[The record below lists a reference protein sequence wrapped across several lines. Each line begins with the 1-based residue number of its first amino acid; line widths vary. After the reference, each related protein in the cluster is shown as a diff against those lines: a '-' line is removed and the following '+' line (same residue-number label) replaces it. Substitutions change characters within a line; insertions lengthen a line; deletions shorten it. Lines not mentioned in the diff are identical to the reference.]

1 MPESLDE
8 FARTDLLLDA
18 LAQRRPVDVED
29 PDVDVLT
36 SLLEDWRDNL
46 RWPPASA
53 LVTPE
58 EAVQALRTGL
68 AERRRGHRGL
78 AVIGSVAA
86 ALIVLSGFGAMV
98 VEARPGGTLYG
109 LHAMFFDEPQ
119 VHGSQEM
126 LAAKADL
133 AKVQESIDR
142 GQWDQA
148 KNQLTEVSSLVQSIG
163 DPASKQDLTNQL
175 KLLNAKVDA
184 RDANATLPVAP
195 PPAAPPAPATAIP
208 VPATAIPAAPPST
221 AIPAAPPGASVAPT
235 KAATPAPVSPPSV
248 PPSPGKHHHHGQ
260 TPPPVV
266 PLSPNQ

>member
-18 LAQRRPVDVED
+18 LAQRRPVEVEN
-29 PDVDVLT
+29 PDADVLT
-36 SLLEDWRDNL
+36 ILLEDWRDNL

-58 EAVQALRTGL
+58 EAVNALRTGL

-78 AVIGSVAA
+78 TVVGSVAA
-86 ALIVLSGFGAMV
+86 ALLVASGFGAMV

-109 LHAMFFDEPQ
+109 LHAMFFDQPQ
-119 VHGSQEM
+119 VHEKQEM

-142 GQWDQA
+142 GQWDHA
-148 KNQLTEVSSLVQSIG
+148 KNQLTDVSSLVQSID
-163 DPASKQDLTNQL
+163 DPASKQELMKQL

-184 RDANATLPVAP
+184 RDPNATLPVAS
-195 PPAAPPAPATAIP
+195 PPAASPG
-208 VPATAIPAAPPST
+208 PATAIPAEPP
-221 AIPAAPPGASVAPT
+221 AASVAPT
-235 KAATPAPVSPPSV
+235 KVAPPAPLSPAASASPTPSV
-248 PPSPGKHHHHGQ
+248 GKHHHHGQ

-266 PLSPNQ
+266 PLTPNQ